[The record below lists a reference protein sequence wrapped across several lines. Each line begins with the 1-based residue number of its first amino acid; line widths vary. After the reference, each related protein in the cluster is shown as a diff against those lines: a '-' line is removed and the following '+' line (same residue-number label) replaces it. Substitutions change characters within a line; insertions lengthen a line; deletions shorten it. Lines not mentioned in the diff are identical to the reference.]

1 MEFLTEPA
9 TLLAI
14 GGILVGAA
22 SEVIGLNKKWQSN
35 SVVQIIMAGL
45 KRVFKVK

>member
-22 SEVIGLNKKWQSN
+22 SEIIGLNKKWQSN
-35 SVVQIIMAGL
+35 SIVQAVMTGL
-45 KRVFKVK
+45 KKVFKVK